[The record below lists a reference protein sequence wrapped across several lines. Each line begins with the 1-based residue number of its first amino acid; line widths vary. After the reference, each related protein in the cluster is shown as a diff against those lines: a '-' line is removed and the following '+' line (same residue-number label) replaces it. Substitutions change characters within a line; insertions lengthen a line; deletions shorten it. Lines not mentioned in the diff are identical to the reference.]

1 MTSKRTMVAIAA
13 AATLAMGLAACGG
26 GKKSTSNNNA
36 TNNSTPGA
44 NAAVGKIF
52 NPSDAKGA
60 EGDMDWINTGTVFAR
75 ASMTNAVVS
84 NRGTAGTRFDPAALL
99 AGKTLATATDV
110 VEALVDRFGL
120 ANVSPQTKAVWA
132 KFVDAKSDG
141 SRGFWQN
148 TSSVFDQKVRG
159 VIHLM
164 LTSPDYNLC

>member
-1 MTSKRTMVAIAA
+1 MT
-13 AATLAMGLAACGG
+13 
-26 GKKSTSNNNA
+26 
-36 TNNSTPGA
+36 
-44 NAAVGKIF
+44 
-52 NPSDAKGA
+52 
-60 EGDMDWINTGTVFAR
+60 WINTGTVFAR
-75 ASMTNAVVS
+75 ASLTNAVAS
-84 NRGTAGTRFDPAALL
+84 NRGITGTRFDPTALL

-110 VEALVDRFGL
+110 VDALVDRFGL
-120 ANVSPQTKAVWA
+120 ANVSQKTKAVWA